1 MKNYYKGVSILNTS
15 LVNLSKIL
23 YELKQRNAYIE
34 NNNVKLEEKI
44 TENEENIVFAMMACT
59 ELYEMLISFTNV
71 YDYGKDG
78 VARMASAMVKVYTN
92 LVKRGLKTLEDVP
105 EKIRAEVEE
114 ELNRGE

>member
-1 MKNYYKGVSILNTS
+1 MNTS

-34 NNNVKLEEKI
+34 DNNVKLEEKI
-44 TENEENIVFAMMACT
+44 TENEENIVFAMMACA

-78 VARMASAMVKVYTN
+78 VARMASAMVKVYVN
-92 LVKRGLKTLEDVP
+92 LIKRGLKTLDDVP
-105 EKIRAEVEE
+105 EKLRAEVEE
-114 ELNRGE
+114 ELRGE

>member
-1 MKNYYKGVSILNTS
+1 MNTS

-23 YELKQRNAYIE
+23 YELKRKNAYIE
-34 NNNVKLEEKI
+34 DNNVKLEEKI
-44 TENEENIVFAMMACT
+44 TENEENIVFAMMACA

-78 VARMASAMVKVYTN
+78 VARMASAMVKVYMN

>member
-1 MKNYYKGVSILNTS
+1 MNTS
-15 LVNLSKIL
+15 LANLSKIL
-23 YELKQRNAYIE
+23 YELKRKNAYIE
-34 NNNVKLEEKI
+34 KNNVKLEEKI
-44 TENEENIVFAMMACT
+44 AENEENIVFAMMACT
-59 ELYEMLISFTNV
+59 ELYEMLISFTSV

-92 LVKRGLKTLEDVP
+92 LIKRGLKTLEDVP

>member
-1 MKNYYKGVSILNTS
+1 MNTS
-15 LVNLSKIL
+15 LINLSKIL

-44 TENEENIVFAMMACT
+44 TENEENIIFAMMACA

-78 VARMASAMVKVYTN
+78 VARMASAMVKVYVN
-92 LVKRGLKTLEDVP
+92 LVKRGLKTLDDVP
-105 EKIRAEVEE
+105 EKLRAEVEE
-114 ELNRGE
+114 ELRGE